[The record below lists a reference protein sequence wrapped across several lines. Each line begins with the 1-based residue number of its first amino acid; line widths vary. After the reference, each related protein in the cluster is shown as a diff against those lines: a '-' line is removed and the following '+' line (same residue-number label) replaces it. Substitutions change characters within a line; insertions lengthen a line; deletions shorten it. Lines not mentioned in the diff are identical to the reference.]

1 MNFHKNYKLYK
12 DYRDE
17 EWLREEFFAFTKKIF
32 GLSFK
37 EWYNYG
43 FWNNTYIC
51 YSLFDGDNLTSNV
64 SLSKLDVVINGEE
77 KKAIQLATVG
87 TLDEYRGKGLSRY
100 LIEMVLNDYK
110 DDYDFFFLSANDTVV
125 DFYPRF
131 GFKRILEYKFTCNP
145 GIISNDSIRDTNC
158 QDRRLGS
165 NSKYDNSKDI
175 IQVVNKDYMR
185 KLYID
190 SKDDMAIIKNLF
202 KERTRLSNV
211 FSIKDYS
218 SIFMWYVVN
227 FYRDSIWYLA
237 DEEIIIVYQIEDQT
251 LDIYDIIS
259 KDSIKF
265 SDIVKYMDLNGLE
278 NIRFHFTPDLID
290 IEVES
295 EPIISDDPFFVLGD
309 FPLGGKEFKVPQLA
323 QT

>member
-1 MNFHKNYKLYK
+1 MNFNKNYKLYK

-17 EWLREEFFAFTKKIF
+17 EWLREEFFAFTNKIF

-37 EWYNYG
+37 KWYNYG
-43 FWNNTYIC
+43 FWNNSYIC
-51 YSLFDGDNLTSNV
+51 YSLLDGDKLISNV
-64 SLSKLDVVINGEE
+64 SLSKLDVVINGKN

-100 LIEMVLNDYK
+100 LIEMVLNEYK
-110 DDYDFFFLSANDTVV
+110 GDYDFFFLSANDTVV

-131 GFKRILEYKFTCNP
+131 GFNRIPEYKFTCNP
-145 GIISNDSIRDTNC
+145 LIISNDSIRNTYC
-158 QDRRLGS
+158 QDRGPGS
-165 NSKYDNSKDI
+165 NCNNNSKDI
-175 IQVVNKDYMR
+175 RVVNKDYMR
-185 KLYID
+185 KLNID
-190 SKDDMAIIKNLF
+190 NKDDLRIIKNLF
-202 KERTRLSNV
+202 KERAPLSNII
-211 FSIKDYS
+211 FIKDYS

-227 FYRDSIWYLA
+227 FYRNSIWYLS
-237 DEEIIIVYQIEDQT
+237 DEEIIIVYQIEDHT

-265 SDIVKYMDLNGLE
+265 IDIVKHMDLNGLE

-290 IEVES
+290 IQLES

-309 FPLGGKEFKVPQLA
+309 FPLEGKEFKVPQLA